1 MIEIVPY
8 DPAWA
13 AAFAEL
19 RSRLSG
25 PLSGVASRIEHVGS
39 TAVPG
44 LAAKPVL
51 DVTVVVDSV
60 DHLPAVIRRLDP
72 LGYRHLGGAGWDAFA
87 TPSGLP
93 AHRLSVWAFDHPT
106 LLSSLAYRDYLR
118 THPDTVR
125 AYAELK
131 YYLAD
136 RFRHDRATYAASKAA
151 FIARIVSVT
160 GNSRT
165 PAAAT

>member
-8 DPAWA
+8 DPAWPVHFATLRDRLA
-13 AAFAEL
+13 AAL
-19 RSRLSG
+19 CGLG
-25 PLSGVASRIEHVGS
+25 RIEHVGS
-39 TAVPG
+39 TAVPD

-51 DVTVVVDSV
+51 DVCVVLDSP
-60 DHLPAVIRRLDP
+60 DQLPTAVCRLAP
-72 LGYRHLGGAGWDAFA
+72 LGYRHHGGADWDSF
-87 TPSGLP
+87 TVPPGGP
-93 AHRLSVWAFDHPT
+93 AHRLSVWTADHPT
-106 LLSSLAYRDYLR
+106 LVQSLAYRDYLR

-136 RFRHDRATYAASKAA
+136 RFRDDRAGYAASKAA

-160 GNSRT
+160 GSSQT
-165 PAAAT
+165 PAAAS